1 MKTTKLGMVLSAMVT
16 GVVLLGTAA
25 TENAVA
31 QADEGPS
38 GSAASAFEDAV
49 AAAQQTAPSV
59 VTASTAV
66 KPTTT
71 PAVVEAT
78 SSCPRGMVEVEGDYC
93 SSIEQKCLRWLD
105 PDTKMRCAEF
115 A

>member
-1 MKTTKLGMVLSAMVT
+1 MKTTKRGMVLSAMVT

-38 GSAASAFEDAV
+38 GSAAAFDG
-49 AAAQQTAPSV
+49 AAARDTGKQELIAV
-59 VTASTAV
+59 STAV
-66 KPTTT
+66 KTTTT
-71 PAVVEAT
+71 PAVAEAT
-78 SSCPRGMVEVEGDYC
+78 SFCPRGMVEVEGDYC
-93 SSIEQKCLRWLD
+93 ANIEQRCLRWLD